1 MKTVTIY
8 PTAKDYAPFFA
19 TMSTPHLKMWV
30 EVALQKLKTYKGQE
44 QYAVLY
50 GIIAARKELTTR

>member
-1 MKTVTIY
+1 MQTI

-19 TMSTPHLKMWV
+19 TMSTVHLKVWL
-30 EVALQKLKTYKGQE
+30 EVAARQLKTYKGQE

-50 GIIAARKELTTR
+50 GMIAANKELATR

>member
-1 MKTVTIY
+1 MTTVIY

-19 TMSTPHLKMWV
+19 TMSTPHLKVWL
-30 EVALQKLKTYKGQE
+30 EVAARKLKTYKGQE

-50 GIIAARKELTTR
+50 GMIAANKELATR

>member
-1 MKTVTIY
+1 MSTVIY

-19 TMSTPHLKMWV
+19 TMSTSHLKVWI
-30 EVALQKLKTYKGQE
+30 EVALRKLKTYKGQE

-50 GIIAARKELTTR
+50 GIIAAKKELTTR

>member
-1 MKTVTIY
+1 MTTVIY

-19 TMSTPHLKMWV
+19 TMSTPHLKIWL
-30 EVALQKLKTYKGQE
+30 EVAARKLKTYKGQE

-50 GIIAARKELTTR
+50 GMIAANNELKNR

>member
-1 MKTVTIY
+1 MQTI

-19 TMSTPHLKMWV
+19 TMSTPHLKVWI
-30 EVALQKLKTYKGQE
+30 EVACRKLRTYKVQE

-50 GIIAARKELTTR
+50 GIIAARKELATR

>member
-1 MKTVTIY
+1 MQTI

-19 TMSTPHLKMWV
+19 TMSTPHLKVWI
-30 EVALQKLKTYKGQE
+30 EVAFRKLATYKRQE

-50 GIIAARKELTTR
+50 GIIAARKELSTRQGG